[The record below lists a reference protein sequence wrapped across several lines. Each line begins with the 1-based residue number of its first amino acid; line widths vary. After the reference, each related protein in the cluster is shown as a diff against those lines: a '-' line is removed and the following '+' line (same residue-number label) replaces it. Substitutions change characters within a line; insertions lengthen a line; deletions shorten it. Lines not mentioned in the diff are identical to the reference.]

1 MSWFNKQL
9 PLMIAS
15 RQETTLK
22 LFFFHF
28 QRERTKES
36 CDKTGMTRNVIGNIG
51 LQHQYQHPSPPITQI
66 NAPLGRQFFKKPTQS
81 SEHCP

>member
-51 LQHQYQHPSPPITQI
+51 LQHQY
-66 NAPLGRQFFKKPTQS
+66 
-81 SEHCP
+81 